1 MSKMLDYTDVKVG
14 DEAPV
19 KSLKVDQD
27 LIDTYAHICG
37 DYNPIHVDL
46 EEAAKTIFKGTIA
59 HGTINAEP
67 VLQAIG
73 NYVGTYWPP
82 EGTKVDLQFRS
93 PVRPGDTISSKIAVK
108 QKKPKS
114 FLKAG
119 AGKNILICDVS
130 VVNDKGTECV
140 RGTAEIVVP

>member
-1 MSKMLDYTDVKVG
+1 MSKTLDYTDVKVG

-19 KSLKVDQD
+19 KSLKIAQE
-27 LIDTYAHICG
+27 LIDNYAHLCG

-46 EEAAKTIFKGTIA
+46 EEAAKTMFKGTIA
-59 HGTINAEP
+59 HGTINSEP
-67 VLQAIG
+67 ILQAIG
-73 NYVGTYWPP
+73 NYVVTYWPP

-93 PVRPGDTISSKIAVK
+93 PVRPGDIISSKIVVK

-119 AGKNILICDVS
+119 AGKNTLICDIL

>member
-1 MSKMLDYTDVKVG
+1 MSKIVDYTDVKVG

-19 KSLKVDQD
+19 KSLKVDQE
-27 LIDTYAHICG
+27 LIDNYAHICG

-67 VLQAIG
+67 ILEAIG
-73 NYVGTYWPP
+73 NYLGTYWPT

-114 FLKAG
+114 FIKAG
-119 AGKNILICDVS
+119 AGKNILICDIS

>member
-1 MSKMLDYTDVKVG
+1 MNKILDYIDVKVG

-19 KSLKVDQD
+19 KSLKIDQE
-27 LIDTYAHICG
+27 LIDNYAHLCG

-46 EEAAKTIFKGTIA
+46 EEAAKTMFKGTIA
-59 HGTINAEP
+59 HGTINSEP
-67 VLQAIG
+67 ILQVLG

-93 PVRPGDTISSKIAVK
+93 PVRPGDIISSNIVVK

-119 AGKNILICDVS
+119 AGKNTLICDVFT
-130 VVNDKGTECV
+130 VNDKGTECV
-140 RGTAEIVVP
+140 RGTAEIVIP

>member
-1 MSKMLDYTDVKVG
+1 MSKIVDYTDVKVG

-19 KSLKVDQD
+19 KSLKVDQE
-27 LIDTYAHICG
+27 LIDNYAHICG

-67 VLQAIG
+67 ILQATG
-73 NYVGTYWPP
+73 NYLGTYWPA
-82 EGTKVDLQFRS
+82 EGTKVDIQFRS

-114 FLKAG
+114 FIKAG
-119 AGKNILICDVS
+119 AGKNTLICDIS

>member
-1 MSKMLDYTDVKVG
+1 MSKMIDYTDVKVG

-19 KSLKVDQD
+19 KSLKVDQN
-27 LIDTYAHICG
+27 LIDTYAHLCG

-67 VLQAIG
+67 ILQAIG
-73 NYVGTYWPP
+73 NYVGSYWPP

-93 PVRPGDTISSKIAVK
+93 PVRPGDTISSKIVVK

-119 AGKNILICDVS
+119 AGKNMLLSDIS

>member
-1 MSKMLDYTDVKVG
+1 MSKMIDYTDVKVG

-27 LIDTYAHICG
+27 LIDTYAHLCG

-67 VLQAIG
+67 ILQAIG
-73 NYVGTYWPP
+73 NYVGSYWPP

-93 PVRPGDTISSKIAVK
+93 PVRPGDTISSKIVVR

-119 AGKNILICDVS
+119 AGKNMLLTDIS

>member
-1 MSKMLDYTDVKVG
+1 MSKILDYTDVKAG

-19 KSLKVDQD
+19 KSLKVDQG
-27 LIDTYAHICG
+27 LIDNYAHICG

-67 VLQAIG
+67 ILEAIG
-73 NYVGTYWPP
+73 NYLGTYWPT

-114 FLKAG
+114 FIKAG
-119 AGKNILICDVS
+119 AGKNTLICDIS
-130 VVNDKGTECV
+130 AVNDKGTECV

>member
-1 MSKMLDYTDVKVG
+1 MSKLLDYTEVKVG

-19 KSLKVDQD
+19 ISLKVGQD
-27 LIDTYAHICG
+27 LIDNYAHLCG

-67 VLQAIG
+67 ILQAIG
-73 NYVGTYWPP
+73 NYVGTYWPL
-82 EGTKVDLQFRS
+82 EGTKVDVQFRS
-93 PVRPGDTISSKIAVK
+93 PVRPGDTISSKIVVK

-114 FLKAG
+114 FIKAG
-119 AGKNILICDVS
+119 AGKNILLCDVS

-140 RGTAEIVVP
+140 RGTAEIVLP

>member
-1 MSKMLDYTDVKVG
+1 MSKMIDYTDVKVG

-27 LIDTYAHICG
+27 LIDTYAHLCG

-67 VLQAIG
+67 ILQAIG
-73 NYVGTYWPP
+73 NYVGSYWPP

-93 PVRPGDTISSKIAVK
+93 PVRPGDTISSKIVVR

-119 AGKNILICDVS
+119 AGKNMLLSDIS